1 MGNIGKSLVKVEESG
16 RERKKTSQRQYT
28 QKQKAASVQKTKKY
42 HFNQEEGV
50 EKATYTFMYKKKGDS
65 EKLPFAFFSQTIC

>member
-1 MGNIGKSLVKVEESG
+1 MLYIRKMNKITLGKKKDFDLGNIGKSLVKVEESG

-42 HFNQEEGV
+42 HFNLRG
-50 EKATYTFMYKKKGDS
+50 GS
-65 EKLPFAFFSQTIC
+65 